1 MAAHEKAIEHLLLL
15 SNLAERGSRAEAI
28 SRALNA
34 VILLL
39 DAEAAV
45 LVLSSS
51 QRRGERLVLYA
62 GSETPGSL
70 PITLK
75 ESAALKALA
84 ERRHALMVAD
94 LSGDA
99 ALAAADSCPGVESGP
114 VLFAPV
120 DQRDP
125 LPAYIAAYR
134 KRGRAKFT
142 AIETELMLLLAA
154 WLSITLENVRLAAGT
169 ERLAITDNTTEIYN
183 ARYLK
188 SALKREVRRA
198 NRFAQELSLLLVELD
213 EPATPGE
220 TSGSARDPHVLR
232 EVAQLLATQV
242 RSFDVL
248 GRQGDEAFMI
258 VLPQTNHEAGKEV
271 AERMRAAVEAATFA
285 SAEAGQVTVTI
296 AVATFPQ
303 DGVELDALFA
313 VTERSLEQGRMNG
326 GNRVTQGARRV
337 A

>member
-1 MAAHEKAIEHLLLL
+1 VAAHEKAIEHLLHL
-15 SNLAERGSRAEAI
+15 SSLAERGSRADAI
-28 SRALNA
+28 ARALNA
-34 VILLL
+34 VTLLL

-45 LVLSSS
+45 LVLASS

-62 GSETPGSL
+62 GTETPGSL

-75 ESAALKALA
+75 ESAALKAIG
-84 ERRHALMVAD
+84 ERRHAIAVAD
-94 LSGDA
+94 LSIDA
-99 ALAAADSCPGVESGP
+99 GLAAADSCPGVDSGP

-142 AIETELMLLLAA
+142 AVETELMLLLAA
-154 WLSITLENVRLAAGT
+154 WLSVTLENIRLAAGT
-169 ERLAITDNTTEIYN
+169 ERLAITDDVTEIYN

-198 NRFAQELSLLLVELD
+198 NRFGQELSLLLVELD
-213 EPATPGE
+213 DPAPSGEAPGA
-220 TSGSARDPHVLR
+220 ARGPRVLKD
-232 EVAQLLATQV
+232 VAALLAAQV

-248 GRQGDEAFMI
+248 GRQGDDSFMI
-258 VLPQTNHEAGKEV
+258 VLPQTNQGAAKEV
-271 AERMRAAVEAATFA
+271 AERMRAAVEAATFTP
-285 SAEAGQVTVTI
+285 SEVGRVTVTI
-296 AVATFPQ
+296 AVSTFPQ
-303 DGVELDALFA
+303 DGVELDALFSVA
-313 VTERSLEQGRMNG
+313 ERSLEQGRLRG
-326 GNRVTQGARRV
+326 GNCVAPGARRV